1 MRYVHLPEGSD
12 DHSGHGMK
20 AHWGER
26 TVVHQGRDV
35 LYLLTD
41 AVVDTV
47 CCGDRVF
54 HYATVL
60 GYVKE
65 WQSEKD
71 EHGLPVSSVEPVA
84 DSTMQRQIEDLL
96 KREDSEL
103 QVSFRSEQS
112 RDSLGKTG

>member
-1 MRYVHLPEGSD
+1 LRYVHLPEGSD
-12 DHSGHGMK
+12 DHSGSGMK

-71 EHGLPVSSVEPVA
+71 EHGLLVSLFEPIA
-84 DSTMQRQIEDLL
+84 DSSTQREIEALL
-96 KREDSEL
+96 KQDDSEL
-103 QVSFRSEQS
+103 QVSFRSES
-112 RDSLGKTG
+112 D

>member
-12 DHSGHGMK
+12 DHSGHGVK
-20 AHWGER
+20 ARWWER
-26 TVVHQGRDV
+26 MIVHQGRDV

-65 WQSEKD
+65 WQSGKD
-71 EHGLPVSSVEPVA
+71 EHGLPVSSVEPIG
-84 DSTMQRQIEDLL
+84 DSSVQRAIEDLL
-96 KREDSEL
+96 KQDDSEL
-103 QVSFRSEQS
+103 QVSFRSE
-112 RDSLGKTG
+112 

>member
-1 MRYVHLPEGSD
+1 LEYVHLPEGSD
-12 DHSGHGMK
+12 AHSGHGVK
-20 AHWGER
+20 AHWDER
-26 TVVHQGRDV
+26 TVRHAGRDV

-65 WQSEKD
+65 WRMRTTDSGHAVSLIESVTEPAMQSE
-71 EHGLPVSSVEPVA
+71 
-84 DSTMQRQIEDLL
+84 IEALL
-96 KREDSEL
+96 KQEDRGL
-103 QVSFRSEQS
+103 QVTFRSDQ
-112 RDSLGKTG
+112 L

>member
-1 MRYVHLPEGSD
+1 M
-12 DHSGHGMK
+12 
-20 AHWGER
+20 ER
-26 TVVHQGRDV
+26 TVARQGQAV

-41 AVVDTV
+41 AVVATA

-71 EHGLPVSSVEPVA
+71 EHGLPVSLVEPVG
-84 DSTMQRQIEDLL
+84 DSFGQREIEELL
-96 KREDSEL
+96 QQDDSEL
-103 QVSFRSEQS
+103 RVSFRSES
-112 RDSLGKTG
+112 RQ

>member
-12 DHSGHGMK
+12 DHSGYGVK

-47 CCGDRVF
+47 CCGNRIF

-71 EHGLPVSSVEPVA
+71 EHGLPVSLIEPGAEPSVQQE
-84 DSTMQRQIEDLL
+84 IEDLL
-96 KREDSEL
+96 SRDDSQL
-103 QVSFRSEQS
+103 RVSFRSE
-112 RDSLGKTG
+112 